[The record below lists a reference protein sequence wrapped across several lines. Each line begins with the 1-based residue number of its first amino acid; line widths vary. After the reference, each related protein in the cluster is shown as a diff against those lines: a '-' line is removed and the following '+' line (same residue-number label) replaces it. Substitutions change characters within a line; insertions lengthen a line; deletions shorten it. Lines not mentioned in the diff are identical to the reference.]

1 MSLRPD
7 ILGLQWPLDR
17 RRDPCIDRDGRGT
30 VCGLRQ
36 TKRLF
41 DNAEIDSDSQRL
53 PLINQ
58 HD

>member
-1 MSLRPD
+1 MSSRPD
-7 ILGLQWPLDR
+7 ILGSRWPLDR
-17 RRDPCIDRDGRGT
+17 RRGPCIDCDGRGT

-36 TKRLF
+36 TKRLY
-41 DNAEIDSDSQRL
+41 DNAETDSDSQRL

>member
-1 MSLRPD
+1 
-7 ILGLQWPLDR
+7 
-17 RRDPCIDRDGRGT
+17 
-30 VCGLRQ
+30 LRQ